1 MPDPKDLLAPIGGS
15 KPEGTE
21 PGVSQTFSSPEEAM
35 PKLRT
40 VAGPASTGQTAPVA
54 PPAQPASP
62 VGSPA
67 LRPQPE
73 PQAAAPAYD
82 QQPITPTRPVAYE
95 EVATGP
101 NKRLIFGGI
110 GAAVAVVAVAAFVL
124 LHRGPAVV
132 PSTYTT
138 FTSADNTFTCETP
151 NGWNT
156 YATGEASGDKH
167 STKLNGVY
175 MQSGDAAIEVTFSTV
190 SGLVGSQLLF
200 GKDPTPEAMGGSRAA
215 GVAWMQKR
223 AVAKQFKGY
232 SEKLMPDCPSGMGAM
247 IPGKDPGKD
256 LEFVPDARL
265 YEFTASGNWLG
276 FGGKIHGYRA
286 TMAGSNLIAA
296 AECHCS
302 EAEWEKLKPAF
313 LHVIEKVQEVSAKG
327 DDEDDAG
334 EGRRSPVGDYRP
346 WPRSASRPA

>member
-1 MPDPKDLLAPIGGS
+1 MPDPKDLLAPIGGT

-21 PGVSQTFSSPEEAM
+21 PGVSQTFSSLDEAM

-40 VAGPASTGQTAPVA
+40 VAGPASTTQTAPVA

-62 VGSPA
+62 VGLPA
-67 LRPQPE
+67 LRPQRE

-95 EVATGP
+95 EVAAAP

-190 SGLVGSQLLF
+190 SGLVGSQLIF
-200 GKDPTPEAMGGSRAA
+200 GKDPTPEAMGG
-215 GVAWMQKR
+215 
-223 AVAKQFKGY
+223 
-232 SEKLMPDCPSGMGAM
+232 M
-247 IPGKDPGKD
+247 IPGKDTGTD
-256 LEFVPDARL
+256 LDFVPDARL

-302 EAEWEKLKPAF
+302 EGEWEKLKPAF

-327 DDEDDAG
+327 EDDEDDQGSGKAFPG
-334 EGRRSPVGDYRP
+334 GGLPPMAPVGVP
-346 WPRSASRPA
+346 PSLMPGSGS